1 MTVYQLLEF
10 LLMYMVLCGV
20 ALIIASKVLP

>member
-20 ALIIASKVLP
+20 ALIIASKILP

>member
-10 LLMYMVLCGV
+10 LLMYMVLCSV